1 LLSRT
6 ARSALSALEEMAAA
20 NPAQYAPANG
30 ATYPNTAFGNQMKEV
45 AQMIKAGVG
54 LRVAAVDIG
63 GWDHH
68 ENINNVLPGLLE
80 ELSETLAAFDTD
92 LGASMAKVS
101 VVTMTEFGRRAFQN
115 GSNGTDHGSATAMF
129 VLGGGV
135 QGRKVSAQWPGLA
148 DANLFNGDLE
158 VTTDYRAVLSEL
170 IERRLGGAD
179 LERVFPGYA
188 QRPHPGLFLPRA

>member
-1 LLSRT
+1 
-6 ARSALSALEEMAAA
+6 
-20 NPAQYAPANG
+20 
-30 ATYPNTAFGNQMKEV
+30 MKEV

-68 ENINNVLPGLLE
+68 ENINNNIAPLLD
-80 ELSETLAAFDTD
+80 ELADTLAAFDTD
-92 LGASMAKVS
+92 LGTTMSGVT
-101 VVTMTEFGRRAFQN
+101 VVTMTEFGRRAYQN

-135 QGRKVSAQWPGLA
+135 LGGRVVSAWPGLS
-148 DANLFNGDLE
+148 DAALDSGDLA

-170 IERRLGGAD
+170 ISRRLGGAD
-179 LERVFPGYA
+179 LAQVFPGFA
-188 QRPHPGLFLPRA
+188 PGPQAGLFMPRA